1 MNTYKIIT
9 ALKNYIMENIET
21 KYIILGSVLLAV
33 FVFFNLSTVIWWGL
47 LVLLAYLYYQSRKQN
62 ANKTDINL
70 DQLCTAN
77 PKLELCRIYIESQRN
92 HKQIVDKIN
101 SRLNSDSG
109 N

>member
-21 KYIILGSVLLAV
+21 KYIILGSVSLAV
-33 FVFFNLSTVIWWGL
+33 FVFFNLSTVIWWGVL
-47 LVLLAYLYYQSRKQN
+47 GLLAYLYYQSRKQN

-70 DQLCTAN
+70 DQLCAAN

-92 HKQIVDKIN
+92 HKKIVDNIN
-101 SRLNSDSG
+101 SRLNSDSS